1 MKQKEYMEY
10 RPLGE
15 EIERIR
21 KGKIFLCVS
30 LMKMVFLVEVI
41 NALSKEIVRISDL
54 AIIVEILSISPMEM
68 TEKLTPMSKTVLAKE
83 QFNQAIFSK
92 IFKKVVESLQIIGRI
107 MINRLLL

>member
-1 MKQKEYMEY
+1 MEY

-41 NALSKEIVRISDL
+41 NALSKEIVNCVFRI
-54 AIIVEILSISPMEM
+54 
-68 TEKLTPMSKTVLAKE
+68 
-83 QFNQAIFSK
+83 
-92 IFKKVVESLQIIGRI
+92 
-107 MINRLLL
+107 

>member
-21 KGKIFLCVS
+21 KGKNIPLRVFDENGVS
-30 LMKMVFLVEVI
+30 SRSYQRFVQGNSEL
-41 NALSKEIVRISDL
+41 RISDL
-54 AIIVEILSISPMEM
+54 AIIRSSLIKQSLV
-68 TEKLTPMSKTVLAKE
+68 
-83 QFNQAIFSK
+83 K
-92 IFKKVVESLQIIGRI
+92 IFKKVVESLQIIERI